1 MMVAISLVWALMLLA
16 SLVSLVCFIMVLVK
30 MFQRGDT
37 TIGIVSLVLAI
48 CSGIGVLIAFVY
60 GWINASR
67 LEIRNVMIVWTI
79 AIVASVLLTGAAM
92 GIAMMQMPHEM
103 QEMHRMGEPGR
114 FEPAEPPEFRLRL
127 PSLR

>member
-1 MMVAISLVWALMLLA
+1 MMVAMSLVWALMLLA

-79 AIVASVLLTGAAM
+79 SIVASVLLTGAAM
-92 GIAMMQMPHEM
+92 GIAMMQMP

-127 PSLR
+127 PLLR